1 MHKDSIRCITIVHPP
16 NEIKEYRLLS
26 AFFRLIGIWVCE
38 NVEEEHG
45 DQTDFTIRIRYEDD
59 FISEWQRISCGAGGE
74 LKECSPEP
82 EVGYTEEHW
91 LSEVLR
97 QMEYCFE
104 KSTYQE
110 IKKIAICYFT
120 NDLMRGSYAV
130 GYFGDADDPRIFAYM
145 GKSKQRFYKAYQ
157 ELVELEKADSSK
169 YLLAA
174 ICNCQRR
181 INELYTVIW
190 KAVKNGKIKD
200 DEGIFRDI
208 LREHPFIP
216 YDEINRRLSKILEM
230 DPKNYAAY
238 AIRGFVKQLDDDRI
252 LEFVYDFENAVALCG
267 RRSYA
272 SCLLYHIGKYFET
285 VRIDKAFEEKYYNY
299 AYQVNPYNYR
309 AAYKVAMCHRKQG
322 EHNKAMKILEGI
334 LNILSKKTVLE
345 MLQPVECAYQY
356 KTNSE
361 IGKMYIRKEKY
372 RESIRYFEQAKACGS
387 SDKNMLFYNWMFG
400 EEDGA
405 VFKKAAVKK
414 LNIYNCQM
422 DLADAYA
429 MLDSYE
435 GILRAYS

>member
-1 MHKDSIRCITIVHPP
+1 MSRDGIRCITIVHPP
-16 NEIKEYRLLS
+16 NEIKEYRWLS

-45 DQTDFTIRIRYEDD
+45 DQTDFTIRIRYEDNFVSD
-59 FISEWQRISCGAGGE
+59 WQRISCGSQGE
-74 LKECSPEP
+74 WKECSPRP
-82 EVGYTEEHW
+82 ELAYAEEHW
-91 LSEVLR
+91 LSEILE
-97 QMEYCFE
+97 QMQDCFKE
-104 KSTYQE
+104 NTWKE
-110 IKKIAICYFT
+110 IKEIARCFYDH
-120 NDLMRGSYAV
+120 DLMRGSYAV

-145 GKSKQRFYKAYQ
+145 GRARQRFFDAYQ
-157 ELVELEKADSSK
+157 ELVELEKDDSSK

-190 KAVKNGKIKD
+190 KALKSGKID
-200 DEGIFRDI
+200 DGGNI
-208 LREHPFIP
+208 RETLKKYPFIP
-216 YDEINRRLSKILEM
+216 YDEINVRLSKILEM

-238 AIRGFVKQLDDDRI
+238 AIRGFVKQLDDDKV

-272 SCLLYHIGKYFET
+272 SCLLYHIGKYFEV
-285 VRIDKAFEEKYYNY
+285 VRADKAFEEKYYSY
-299 AYQVNPYNYR
+299 AYEVNPYNYR
-309 AAYKVAMCHRKQG
+309 AAYKVAMCHRRRG
-322 EHNKAMKILEGI
+322 EHDKAMEILKEI
-334 LNILSKKTVLE
+334 LNILSTKTVQE
-345 MLQPVECAYQY
+345 MFQPVECAYLY
-356 KTNSE
+356 KTNSV

-372 RESIRYFEQAKACGS
+372 RESIRYLEQAKECGS
-387 SDKNMLFYNWMFG
+387 SDKNMLFYQWMFG

-405 VFKKAAVKK
+405 IFKKAAVKK

-422 DLADAYA
+422 DLADSYA